1 MLFISDL
8 PNFSA
13 GTKLAMTISTG
24 IFVCLVA
31 IVLLALG
38 VATVYNALRE
48 RRRMKFEDAEE
59 GKRKE
64 RKEID
69 IEVWTLILR
78 VRLLIWSCD
87 DPKNNDKK

>member
-1 MLFISDL
+1 MLSISDL

-13 GTKLAMTISTG
+13 GTKLAMTISIG

-48 RRRMKFEDAEE
+48 RRRMKMEDVE
-59 GKRKE
+59 GQRKDRKE
-64 RKEID
+64 RD
-69 IEVWTLILR
+69 IEVWTLTL
-78 VRLLIWSCD
+78 VRR
-87 DPKNNDKK
+87 